1 MSKRWTTDFK
11 KKMAAIQPSHS
22 AVISWISFHSI
33 SHTYKQCLMFSS
45 LTGNKNRCTSDLN
58 IALADNSLK
67 ELLLIGSC
75 KERER

>member
-1 MSKRWTTDFK
+1 
-11 KKMAAIQPSHS
+11 MAAIHPSHS
-22 AVISWISFHSI
+22 PVISWISFHSI

-67 ELLLIGSC
+67 EL
-75 KERER
+75 